1 MYLKALEIQ
10 GFKSFP
16 DKVRLAF
23 EKDYTAIVGPNGS
36 GKSNISDAI
45 CWVMGEQR
53 SKALRGAKMEDVIF
67 GGSGQRSAS
76 GFAQVSLIFDNSAG
90 LFQSDSQE
98 VMITRRFYKSGES
111 EYYINKTPVRLK
123 DVNELLMDTGLGRD
137 GYSIIGQG
145 RVDEILSA
153 KSVDR
158 REVFEEAAG
167 ISKYRYRKEETQRKI
182 EKTEENLLRV
192 GDKIAELELQVVPL
206 KKQAETAKRFLLL
219 RDELRGLEI
228 TIWMENLDK
237 LRDKTQ
243 LLTND
248 FLQAA
253 QVLEG
258 EKQALERLYENSNE
272 FTEEM
277 RQLELKAE
285 TLRNEVSQSEALL
298 SSIESEIAVC
308 QTDIKNLSE
317 RIDRLNQE
325 LLDQNS
331 RDGDLQGKIKQR
343 VSRREEIAAEL
354 SKIEVSR
361 QELKGLTGEAETE
374 SDKLRYKLD
383 ELSSCI
389 ALEEGSASALEAK
402 VNTLLDT
409 NNSLTQRGDTQEAE
423 RGRLAERLNAENESF
438 LSAKER
444 LKALEEEVSGANNA
458 EKGFALRAESRR
470 RKLDTVSEKRRNLRI
485 EEGSVKSRINMLTEM
500 EKEYE
505 GFSKAVKVVMR
516 ESGRGTLKNIHG
528 TVADIIKT
536 GDKYALA
543 IETALGTS
551 LQSIVVDK
559 EEDGKS
565 AINLLKNTDS
575 GRATFLPISVIRGNE
590 LFEKGLEDEYG
601 FEGIASRLV
610 KCEDKYKQ
618 ILLNL
623 LGRTVIAEDMDCAI
637 RLSRKFSARF
647 RIVTLDGQIINS
659 GGSMTGGSSGR
670 SVGILSRA
678 NELIRLQQEASK
690 LTEQSQALEK
700 EQAEAE
706 KELAAAL
713 YQQETSANELRL
725 LQDELIKLKAEA
737 GQREILIASVK
748 ESLLAAERACKD
760 ADSVI
765 LENIKAIEDARVQI
779 EIHRNKVFELR
790 TEADTKAHEKA
801 VIDIRLSESRSTLNN
816 LSSREAS
823 IAAESEELVRGIEEL
838 NALLTGFGN
847 ERENKK
853 QLIAELELEI
863 KNRYNETAAKQQKLS
878 EQRSAAENSRGRLN
892 TVINDKLNC
901 EAKKNKSDREA
912 QDKNRRII
920 ELERQYAEINQRKLA
935 AELEEK
941 QLIDKLWD
949 TYELSR
955 TAAQKLRL
963 ELESMSKATRRI
975 AEIRKELSS
984 LGSPNIGAIEEYER
998 VNERYTF
1005 LKEQRDDIDK
1015 AKKELIAIVND
1026 ITAEMERIF
1035 ALEFTEIA
1043 KHFGETFVELFGGG
1057 KAELILEDESD
1068 ILNCGIEI
1076 RVQPP
1081 GKTPKSLTLLSGG
1094 ERAFVAIALYFGILK
1109 VRPTPF
1115 CVLDEIESAL
1125 DESNVSRFAGYLRK
1139 MSAGTQFIVITHRRG
1154 TMEEA
1159 DELFGVT
1166 MQKGISKV
1174 LSVDLEQALSK

>member
-1 MYLKALEIQ
+1 VYLKALEIQ

-16 DKVRLAF
+16 DKVRLEF
-23 EKDYTAIVGPNGS
+23 NKDLTAIVGPNGS

-45 CWVMGEQR
+45 SWVMGEQR

-67 GGSGQRSAS
+67 GGNGQRAAS
-76 GFAQVSLIFDNSAG
+76 GFAQVSLIFDNSG
-90 LFQSDSQE
+90 GIFQVDSQE

-153 KSVDR
+153 KSTDR

-167 ISKYRYRKEETQRKI
+167 ISKFRYRKEETQRKI

-192 GDKIAELELQVVPL
+192 GDKIAELELQVIPL
-206 KKQAETAKRFLLL
+206 KKQAETAKRYLKL
-219 RDELRGLEI
+219 RDELKGLEI
-228 TIWMENLDK
+228 TIWLENLDK

-248 FLQAA
+248 FMQAG
-253 QVLEG
+253 QELES
-258 EKQALERLYENSNE
+258 EKQSLERLYLSSND

-285 TLRNEVSQSEALL
+285 QLRAELSQSEASL
-298 SSIESEIAVC
+298 SALESEIAVC
-308 QTDIKNLSE
+308 LTDIKNINE

-325 LLDQNS
+325 LSDQDS
-331 RDGDLQGKIKQR
+331 RDVDLQEKIKQR
-343 VSRREEIAAEL
+343 ISRREEISAEL
-354 SKIEVSR
+354 SNIEQSKN
-361 QELKGLTGEAETE
+361 ELNMQSGRAEEAAE
-374 SDKLRYKLD
+374 KLRL
-383 ELSSCI
+383 ELSDLSSAI
-389 ALEEGSASALEAK
+389 SLEEGSAAALEAK
-402 VNTLLDT
+402 INTLNET
-409 NNSLTQRGDTQEAE
+409 NSSLSQRGDAQEAE
-423 RGRLAERLNAENESF
+423 RLRLSERLEEEAASLTGTKKRLSTLEEETAAALNAE
-438 LSAKER
+438 R
-444 LKALEEEVSGANNA
+444 
-458 EKGFALRAESRR
+458 GFALKAESRR
-470 RKLDTVSEKRRNLRI
+470 KRLDSITEKRGNLKI
-485 EEGSVKSRINMLTEM
+485 EEGAIKSRIHMLSEM

-516 ESGRGTLKNIHG
+516 ESGRGTLRNIHG

-536 GDKYALA
+536 DDKYALA

-551 LQSIVVDK
+551 LQSIVVDR

-575 GRATFLPISVIRGNE
+575 GRATFLPISVIRGSE
-590 LFEKGLEDEYG
+590 LNEKGLDDEYG

-610 KCEDKYKQ
+610 SCEDKYKY

-623 LGRTVIAEDMDCAI
+623 LGRTVIAEDMDSAI
-637 RLSRKFSARF
+637 RLSRKFSAKF

-678 NELIRLQQEASK
+678 NELIRLQQEAAK
-690 LTEQSQALEK
+690 LSQLSQALEK
-700 EQAEAE
+700 EQNEAE

-725 LQDELIKLKAEA
+725 LQDELIKLRAEA
-737 GQREILIASVK
+737 EHREILISSVK

-765 LENIKAIEDARVQI
+765 AENLSAIAEAREKI
-779 EIHRNKVFELR
+779 ALHRARAAELR
-790 TEADTKAHEKA
+790 AKADIKSQEKA
-801 VIDIRLSESRSTLNN
+801 QLDIRLSEYQGILNS
-816 LSSREAS
+816 LSSKEAS
-823 IAAESEELVRGIEEL
+823 LSAESEELVRGIEEL
-838 NALLTGFGN
+838 NALLTGFGS
-847 ERENKK
+847 EKESKK
-853 QLIAELELEI
+853 QHIAELQAEIVLRQREAAEKQAKAAEL
-863 KNRYNETAAKQQKLS
+863 RTAAETS
-878 EQRSAAENSRGRLN
+878 RSRLN
-892 TVINDKLNC
+892 AVINEKLAC
-901 EAKKNKSDREA
+901 EAKKNKTDRDA
-912 QDKNRRII
+912 QDKNKRII

-941 QLIDKLWD
+941 QIVDKLWD
-949 TYELSR
+949 SYELSP

-963 ELESMSKATRRI
+963 ELDSLSKANRRI

-984 LGSPNIGAIEEYER
+984 LGSPNIGAIEEFER

-1005 LKEQRDDIDK
+1005 LKEQRDDIEK
-1015 AKKELIAIVND
+1015 AKKELQTIVND

-1035 ALEFTEIA
+1035 ASEFALIA
-1043 KHFGETFVELFGGG
+1043 KHFSETFMELFGGG
-1057 KAELILEDESD
+1057 KAELILEDEND

-1076 RVQPP
+1076 KIQPP

-1094 ERAFVAIALYFGILK
+1094 ERAFVAIALYFAILK

-1115 CVLDEIESAL
+1115 CVLDEIEAAL
-1125 DESNVSRFAGYLRK
+1125 DESNVSRFAAYLRK
-1139 MSAGTQFIVITHRRG
+1139 MSSGTQFIVITHRRG

-1166 MQKGISKV
+1166 MQKGISRV